1 MAIQREKP
9 IQGYQVARS
18 PVYRARTLAAL
29 APLLEGDAAADS
41 AREAADI
48 CARLGVARLGREVA
62 ALGIV

>member
-1 MAIQREKP
+1 
-9 IQGYQVARS
+9 VARS